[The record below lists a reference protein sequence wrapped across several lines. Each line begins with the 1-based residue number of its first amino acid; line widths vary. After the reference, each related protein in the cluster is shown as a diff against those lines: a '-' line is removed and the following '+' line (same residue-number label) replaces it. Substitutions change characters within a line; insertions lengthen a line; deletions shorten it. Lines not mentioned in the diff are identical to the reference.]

1 MQHLRIGAHKSRVN
15 DMRSHILLGVPLQL
29 ARFQLLPPLW
39 NSTWLSVNQ
48 KNQHPSPS
56 PHVSA
61 HHELFFS
68 SIMLWLCPL
77 ASHTARCKP
86 NNASNMMEGKQK
98 KKKTNLILWDHYSLK
113 LVILVCTST
122 KIYHAE
128 KTSWENLNLVSYGL
142 VSWLVL
148 LSFLSFRV
156 FDMYEP
162 PTHCIVHVV
171 MVAVILMFFTFF
183 LIPHMWNQL

>member
-1 MQHLRIGAHKSRVN
+1 MQHLRPGAHKSCVN
-15 DMRSHILLGVPLQL
+15 DMRSHILLGG
-29 ARFQLLPPLW
+29 LW

-61 HHELFFS
+61 HHKLFFS

-77 ASHTARCKP
+77 ASHTARCKS

-162 PTHCIVHVV
+162 PTNVSC
-171 MVAVILMFFTFF
+171 
-183 LIPHMWNQL
+183 MWWR